1 MAVSPMIVAR
11 CIGAVIVVIVII
23 VIRAVTAR
31 GGLLQTASVV
41 VTKEAT
47 SLLPIRVGQQAV
59 DFVPMVVVLL

>member
-1 MAVSPMIVAR
+1 MMAVSPVIITR
-11 CIGAVIVVIVII
+11 RIGAVIVVII
-23 VIRAVTAR
+23 VICAVTACS
-31 GGLLQTASVV
+31 GLLETASVV